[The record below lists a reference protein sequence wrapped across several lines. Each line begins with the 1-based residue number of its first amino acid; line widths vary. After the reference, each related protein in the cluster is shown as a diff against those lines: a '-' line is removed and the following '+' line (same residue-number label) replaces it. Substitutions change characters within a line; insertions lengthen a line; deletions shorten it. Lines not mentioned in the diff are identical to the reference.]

1 MYAFRKKGMNFL
13 MEEIFVIDRIEND
26 IAICENRLTR
36 EIIKIEIS
44 KLPKGIKEGNIIK
57 YYNGIYRIDFE
68 EQKKIEEQI
77 SKLMDE
83 LWND

>member
-44 KLPKGIKEGNIIK
+44 KLPKEIKEGNIIK

>member
-1 MYAFRKKGMNFL
+1 

-44 KLPKGIKEGNIIK
+44 KLPKEIKEGNIIK

>member
-1 MYAFRKKGMNFL
+1 

-57 YYNGIYRIDFE
+57 YYNGIYRIDF
-68 EQKKIEEQI
+68 
-77 SKLMDE
+77 DG
-83 LWND
+83 